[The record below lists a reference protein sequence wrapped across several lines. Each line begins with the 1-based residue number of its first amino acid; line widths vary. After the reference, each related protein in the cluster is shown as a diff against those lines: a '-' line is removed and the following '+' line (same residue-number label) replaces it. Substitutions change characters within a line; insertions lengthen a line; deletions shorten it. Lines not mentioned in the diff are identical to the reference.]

1 MVSSYE
7 CVLVI
12 EVRPFDGDPADLAA
26 FINACWNE
34 RYLARDLIPTYSA
47 ADLRWQILDSPDKSF
62 HLVAHDAG
70 RLVGCFLADR
80 VRVRLNGQAVEGTQG
95 SYLSVHPDYA
105 ARGVATRLIN
115 ALERLHRQHDL
126 KFFLGYVN
134 SSPTSSAYKF
144 WSSFQRTF
152 PKRYRTLGPVHFW
165 MRFLKAGRMASRLDN
180 TAEALGLKAL
190 SVLQPAPHVR
200 AGSTVRPFRPCDLA
214 ASHLL
219 LDAGAQRHRLAQ
231 LWDAA
236 ELCHE
241 LRECHA
247 AHTLVS
253 SDGSGV
259 QGLATSFHWP
269 MKGRGTI
276 PAEAIDLL
284 LLRGLSAAGKREL
297 VSACVAGIAARGAW
311 VAVLPRPDFSDAATL
326 LACGFVPVP
335 SVCTLMTLFPSSE
348 LDWEGLDAAGERG
361 ALRFR

>member
-1 MVSSYE
+1 M
-7 CVLVI
+7 I
-12 EVRPFDGDPADLAA
+12 EVRTFDGDPADLAA
-26 FINACWNE
+26 FINACWND

-47 ADLRWQILDSPDKSF
+47 ADLRWQMLDAPDTSF
-62 HLVAHDAG
+62 HLVAYDG
-70 RLVGCFLADR
+70 KQLVGCFLADR

-95 SYLSVHPDYA
+95 SYLSVRPEDA

-134 SSPTSSAYKF
+134 ASPTSSAFKF

-152 PKRYRTLGPVHFW
+152 PGRYRTLGPVHFW
-165 MRFLKAGRMASRLDN
+165 MRFLKAGRMAAQMDN
-180 TAEALGLKAL
+180 RAEELGLKVL
-190 SVLQPAPHVR
+190 SVLQPSPQAR
-200 AGSTVRPFRPCDLA
+200 TGSAVRPFRPGDLA

-231 LWDAA
+231 LWDAPQ
-236 ELCHE
+236 LHHE
-241 LRECHA
+241 LRESHA

-253 SDGSGV
+253 SDGCGV

-276 PAEAIDLL
+276 PAEVIDLL
-284 LLRGLSAAGKREL
+284 LLHGLSAEEKREL

-311 VAVLPRPDFSDAATL
+311 VAVLPRPDFRDAATL

-335 SVCTLMTLFPSSE
+335 SVCTLMTLFPSAE
-348 LDWEGLDAAGERG
+348 LDWSGLERAGERG